1 MVFGYFCVGGGGGS
15 EEVGGLG
22 CGGGLDCT
30 VVSCFLLLVV
40 VLFLK
45 VCQIVEEALVAEG
58 GVLVDVDEVELLE
71 SPRNINL
78 LEHFIILQLFLSE
91 SILRLFEQIR

>member
-1 MVFGYFCVGGGGGS
+1 MVFGYFCVGGGGGG

-22 CGGGLDCT
+22 CGGGLDCA
-30 VVSCFLLLVV
+30 VVGCLLLLVV